1 MKHTSLSQLRSEAT
15 ASLVK
20 AGIDSAALDADVL
33 LAHVLGRDRAYLLSH
48 GNDALAPAIVRRF
61 LKVLHRR
68 MNHEPVAYITGVK
81 EFYGWEFAVNRH
93 VLIPRPKTEEMVE
106 EAKRVLRAWGENDK
120 FQMTNDK
127 SHTLVIDVGT
137 GSGILAIT
145 VKKLFPRVNVLAID
159 HSKRALRVAKGN
171 AERHGMH
178 AIGYRLSAFN
188 FQQSEIHF
196 LYSDLLSKVREVPF
210 YNILILANLP
220 YVPTREIATLER
232 DVKDYE
238 PGKALDGGGDGL
250 DLFHR
255 LARQIRKKFPD
266 KQVKVLW
273 ECEEGQEAEVGG
285 MFTSFTA

>member
-20 AGIDSAALDADVL
+20 AGIDSAALDTDVL

-61 LKVLHRR
+61 LKALHRR

-159 HSKRALRVAKGN
+159 HSKRALEVATGN
-171 AERHGMH
+171 AERHGF
-178 AIGYRLSAFN
+178 AIAEQGGWLADLRHPV
-188 FQQSEIHF
+188 IHF
-196 LYSDLLSKVREVPF
+196 LHSDLLSGVAGFPF
-210 YNILILANLP
+210 RNVLVLANLP
-220 YVPTREIATLER
+220 YVPTREIATLEK

-250 DLFHR
+250 DLFRR
-255 LARQIRKKFPD
+255 LAKQMRKKFPD